1 MGISIITNDEIFNF
15 VSKKGCSCSCKK
27 GQIINMDTE
36 KQSYIYAVIGG
47 FMFVK
52 QSAFNGKELIIK
64 PGNFFLL
71 DISDYEYINYQY
83 YALAKTDCQ
92 LVKLRKGVFTNALD
106 KNTNLKANWLTYVY
120 NQVNKKNLIIRYF
133 TLFGKK
139 GALYSTLIRLVNMYS
154 RQVDMGYKI
163 LIKLSH
169 KELSQICG
177 TTREFISRSINQLK
191 KENVISYDKAG
202 QYIIV
207 KNIAF
212 LRKFIHC
219 EHCPLHFCELT

>member
-1 MGISIITNDEIFNF
+1 
-15 VSKKGCSCSCKK
+15 
-27 GQIINMDTE
+27 
-36 KQSYIYAVIGG
+36 
-47 FMFVK
+47 
-52 QSAFNGKELIIK
+52 
-64 PGNFFLL
+64 
-71 DISDYEYINYQY
+71 
-83 YALAKTDCQ
+83 
-92 LVKLRKGVFTNALD
+92 
-106 KNTNLKANWLTYVY
+106 
-120 NQVNKKNLIIRYF
+120 
-133 TLFGKK
+133 
-139 GALYSTLIRLVNMYS
+139 MYS

-169 KELSQICG
+169 EELSQICG

-191 KENVISYDKAG
+191 KENVISYDKAN